1 MRIMK
6 TKSLK
11 GLGVLLI
18 SIMFCASQVVWAAE
32 LTSITLEEALV
43 LAFQQNISHALFL
56 RDQELSAKR
65 EMLEKHPKIT
75 AGANLVGITD
85 GELQGPMGSLTI
97 SMPLGENLDV
107 KGTVT
112 IGLDKDGVSVKPS
125 GSLNLG
131 YEFFGL
137 PEKAGGELTAEE
149 NRQRQANSLI
159 LETVELLVQ
168 VRQQLDLRD
177 YEEGRLKFLEA
188 SLEAARLTP
197 NYDDLELRRQLR
209 EQAVKLAI
217 IQEELVQLQL
227 NLGTMLG
234 TASKAGYDPVLN
246 VEDLSLTLVEEEL
259 REELFAS
266 NSKLRQA
273 QANLSSACDELELE
287 RKTRGWDVQASG
299 GIRLNQSSPELT
311 GVDPWSWNVG
321 LTATKTLYPQNIVL
335 EELELAVAQ
344 AEYALEMQE
353 SALHGELRGAIQK
366 VKAFY
371 EQVQLMAEYLEEA
384 QDDLGFR
391 HRQYEAGMVT
401 KLQVQ
406 ETELALQKATIDY
419 AHGKIQHAQSIL
431 SLWSLCGRDLQIV
444 AYEVIK

>member
-75 AGANLVGITD
+75 AGANPVGITD

-177 YEEGRLKFLEA
+177 YEEG
-188 SLEAARLTP
+188 
-197 NYDDLELRRQLR
+197 
-209 EQAVKLAI
+209 
-217 IQEELVQLQL
+217 
-227 NLGTMLG
+227 
-234 TASKAGYDPVLN
+234 
-246 VEDLSLTLVEEEL
+246 
-259 REELFAS
+259 
-266 NSKLRQA
+266 
-273 QANLSSACDELELE
+273 
-287 RKTRGWDVQASG
+287 
-299 GIRLNQSSPELT
+299 
-311 GVDPWSWNVG
+311 
-321 LTATKTLYPQNIVL
+321 
-335 EELELAVAQ
+335 
-344 AEYALEMQE
+344 
-353 SALHGELRGAIQK
+353 
-366 VKAFY
+366 
-371 EQVQLMAEYLEEA
+371 
-384 QDDLGFR
+384 
-391 HRQYEAGMVT
+391 
-401 KLQVQ
+401 
-406 ETELALQKATIDY
+406 
-419 AHGKIQHAQSIL
+419 
-431 SLWSLCGRDLQIV
+431 
-444 AYEVIK
+444 